1 MIHFRNQLLARK
13 KRKRNISNISVNL
26 LLRQFFNKEGSI
38 IKTALTVIIYF
49 MKKEVIIKLGQNSFI
64 LRAKKKSYLNF
75 LHQQHCFLK
84 TAFVHF

>member
-13 KRKRNISNISVNL
+13 KRERNISNISVNL

-64 LRAKKKSYLNF
+64 LRAKK
-75 LHQQHCFLK
+75 C
-84 TAFVHF
+84 HF